1 MLIGITLAQAGMY
14 RWVDSNGH
22 VQYGDTLPATYQQS
36 GAAELS
42 KQGQVIKRTASSTE
56 REAEATKLAEQ
67 AKLKRAADE
76 QARLD
81 RALTSTYTTEAEID
95 LARNRALAHHELAI
109 KGAEVR
115 SKVVATNL
123 KELKTR
129 AASLTQAKKPIP
141 PNLQMQLDQI
151 QNERNELFRTIVQ
164 NKEAMV
170 KVREKYD
177 ADKQRFKVLVAT
189 RLDDQPMPV
198 REKGPLFI
206 IYPYS
211 ESADL
216 RSERYYNRSAWQLR
230 TLDVR

>member
-1 MLIGITLAQAGMY
+1 MY
-14 RWVDSNGH
+14 RWVDSAGR
-22 VQYGDTLPATYQQS
+22 VQYGDTLPATYQKS
-36 GAAELS
+36 GAAELN
-42 KQGQVIKRTASSTE
+42 KQGLVIKRTASATE
-56 REAEATKLAEQ
+56 RDAEAASKAEQ
-67 AKLKRAADE
+67 AKLKVIADE

-95 LARNRALAHHELAI
+95 LARDRALAHHELAI

-141 PNLQMQLDQI
+141 PNLQLQLNQI
-151 QNERNELFRTIVQ
+151 QNERDELFRTIVQ

-177 ADKQRFKVLVAT
+177 ADKQRFKVLMAKT
-189 RLDDQPMPV
+189 
-198 REKGPLFI
+198 
-206 IYPYS
+206 S
-211 ESADL
+211 
-216 RSERYYNRSAWQLR
+216 
-230 TLDVR
+230 